1 MLAEDEEDGDV
12 DEKED
17 EDDME
22 DAEDEDG
29 EEEEEATLRMT
40 MNPESPR
47 LAATSS
53 RAAASTT
60 HTQAVVAPTTR
71 CGGG

>member
-1 MLAEDEEDGDV
+1 MLAEDEDDGDVDEKEVVVEDDAEDEEDGD
-12 DEKED
+12 
-17 EDDME
+17 
-22 DAEDEDG
+22 
-29 EEEEEATLRMT
+29 EEEEATLRMT

-53 RAAASTT
+53 RALASTT
-60 HTQAVVAPTTR
+60 HTHAVVAPTTR